1 MSEWQDVPQDYRRQ
15 QQREALTTR
24 MCLSPMG
31 RSAVISTLT
40 VSVPPDVAATLGWTI
55 GTEMGL
61 QLGAGRTAGWI
72 RVAPAPRSGRRLRRV
87 GNQPSLVVSLQAPEA
102 WRHLRAPSSPA
113 EYRIQGDALL
123 AEIPW
128 DMDNIEPPEAA
139 AEEVA

>member
-15 QQREALTTR
+15 QQRRALT
-24 MCLSPMG
+24 
-31 RSAVISTLT
+31 
-40 VSVPPDVAATLGWTI
+40 VPPDVAATLGWTI

-72 RVAPAPRSGRRLRRV
+72 RVAPAPRSGRRLRRL
-87 GNQPSLVVSLQAPEA
+87 GTQPSLVVSLQAPEA

-128 DMDNIEPPEAA
+128 DMDNIEPADAAA